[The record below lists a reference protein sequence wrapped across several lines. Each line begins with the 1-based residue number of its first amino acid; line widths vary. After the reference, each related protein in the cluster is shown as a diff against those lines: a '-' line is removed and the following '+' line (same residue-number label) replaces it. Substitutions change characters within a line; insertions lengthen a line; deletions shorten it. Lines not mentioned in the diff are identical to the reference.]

1 MKDFKENF
9 NLKDWKVHVLCF
21 VIMVVAEL
29 IGTMKIQINGARG
42 AGLSFSLLPMLFA
55 IIIGIILG
63 GMKKISKE
71 TMLTASPYISIAV
84 MFLVVKLSCSIG
96 PSWSTIVA
104 AGPAL
109 ILQEFGNLG
118 TIILSM
124 PLAVLVFRMGR
135 ASIGAA
141 FSISREPSIAI
152 VAEQYGLD
160 GPEGSGVMGAYVTG
174 TVLGTVFY
182 GILASVFAGLTIFH
196 PYALAMAAGMGSA
209 SMMTA
214 SLAPL
219 VERFPEM
226 AEEIQAFA
234 STSNTLTNADG
245 LYMSL
250 LIGLPFTEWLY
261 KKLSKNHPQ
270 KDVVLS
276 ADEIDEAKKI
286 AEAEEDM

>member
-1 MKDFKENF
+1 
-9 NLKDWKVHVLCF
+9 
-21 VIMVVAEL
+21 
-29 IGTMKIQINGARG
+29 
-42 AGLSFSLLPMLFA
+42 
-55 IIIGIILG
+55 
-63 GMKKISKE
+63 MKKNSFFSSLPFKLLVALAAGIAIGLWLNAIDGSPLCNALLNIIVTVKFIVGQFISFCVPLIVIGFIAPSITRLGKNAS
-71 TMLTASPYISIAV
+71 TMLGVA
-84 MFLVVKLSCSIG
+84 LV
-96 PSWSTIVA
+96 
-104 AGPAL
+104 
-109 ILQEFGNLG
+109 
-118 TIILSM
+118 
-124 PLAVLVFRMGR
+124 LAYVS
-135 ASIGAA
+135 SIGAA

-270 KDVVLS
+270 KDVMLS
-276 ADEIDEAKKI
+276 AAELDEAKKI
-286 AEAEEDM
+286 AETEEDM

>member
-21 VIMVVAEL
+21 VIMVIAEL
-29 IGTMKIQINGARG
+29 IGTIKITMNGARG
-42 AGLSFSLLPMLFA
+42 GGISFSLIPMLFA
-55 IIIGIILG
+55 ILIGIILG
-63 GMKKISKE
+63 GAKKIKKE
-71 TMLTASPYISIAV
+71 TMITASPYISICV
-84 MFLVVKLSCSIG
+84 MFLIVKLSCSIG
-96 PSWSTIVA
+96 PSWSKIVA

-118 TIILSM
+118 TIIFSM

-152 VAEQYGLD
+152 VAERYGLD

-182 GILASVFAGLTIFH
+182 GILASIFVGLRWFH
-196 PYALAMAAGMGSA
+196 PYSLAMAAGMGSA
-209 SMMTA
+209 SMLTA
-214 SLAPL
+214 AMAPL
-219 VERFPEM
+219 VEAFPDL
-226 AEEIQAFA
+226 AEDIQAFA
-234 STSNTLTNADG
+234 VTSNTLTNADG

-250 LIGLPFTEWLY
+250 LIGLPLTEWLY
-261 KKLSKNHPQ
+261 KVFSKNHPQ
-270 KDVVLS
+270 KGVESL
-276 ADEIDEAKKI
+276 DEASDIVVEK
-286 AEAEEDM
+286 EDM

>member
-21 VIMVVAEL
+21 VIMVIAEL
-29 IGTMKIQINGARG
+29 IGTIKITMNGARG
-42 AGLSFSLLPMLFA
+42 GGISFSLIPMLFA
-55 IIIGIILG
+55 ILIGIILG
-63 GMKKISKE
+63 GAKKIKKE
-71 TMLTASPYISIAV
+71 TMITASPYISICV
-84 MFLVVKLSCSIG
+84 MFLIVKLSCSIG
-96 PSWSTIVA
+96 PSWSKIVA

-118 TIILSM
+118 TIIFSM

-152 VAEQYGLD
+152 VAERYGLD

-182 GILASVFAGLTIFH
+182 GILASIFVGLKWFH
-196 PYALAMAAGMGSA
+196 PYSLAMAAGMGSA
-209 SMMTA
+209 SMLTA
-214 SLAPL
+214 AMAPL
-219 VERFPEM
+219 VEAFPDL
-226 AEEIQAFA
+226 AEDIQAFA
-234 STSNTLTNADG
+234 VTSNTLTNADG

-250 LIGLPFTEWLY
+250 LIGLPLTEWLY
-261 KKLSKNHPQ
+261 KVFSKNHPQ
-270 KDVVLS
+270 KGVESLGEASDIVV
-276 ADEIDEAKKI
+276 EK
-286 AEAEEDM
+286 EDM